1 MEKFNEYTSL
11 SELPALNFHLK
22 LFKAVAPSG
31 EKVFIKQRINGASS
45 SQVPETELPQ
55 FSFSPQLIAS
65 FAEAGHHFDV
75 LSAPDN
81 KLDLWQFSARLAKQD
96 VGIRLQAMLSMAKV
110 LEEIHN
116 HKLICGHLNPRAM
129 YWSEHGENLSVIDLG
144 YPSVVSQVS
153 RHNPKTQ
160 LDINQLR
167 AMAPESTGR
176 VNCPM
181 DNRSDLYSLG
191 TLCYFLASDHF
202 PFETDDGMELI
213 HAHIASTPPS
223 LRELNPTLPVQ
234 LCKIIS
240 RLLNKN
246 PNDRYGD
253 IRGVVEDLT
262 KCFTSWQSV
271 ASIPA
276 FPLSIALGSQR
287 LHFSSKLY
295 GRDEQVNQL
304 LSAFQQVQVQS
315 TSRLLCMKGYS
326 GIGKSAIID
335 QLDHPKLL
343 KNAYF
348 IRGKCEQYQR
358 DGLFG
363 AVMEA
368 LSDLAEQLLL
378 EDGQQL
384 ANWQQSLRAAA
395 GDDAYLLSAF
405 MPQWQPITG
414 SSSTSLSNDYQ
425 DARFS
430 KLLVRI
436 FKVFAQQ
443 QRPLV
448 MFLDDMQW
456 TDSASLKLLE
466 ELFKDKQ
473 INNLLVVLAYRD
485 NEVVAPHP
493 LLHSIQQISDQG
505 GHIEDIQVSPLPPES
520 ITELLADTL
529 DQSPETL
536 GPLATLLMRKT
547 NGNPFFV
554 RQFLLALHDQSLLK
568 RNDYG
573 QWCWNIMDIE
583 QQKITDNLVELT
595 TQRFARLSSTSK
607 ELLGVAA
614 LLGSNSQCDLLA
626 ALLNLSTIELE
637 NHIAEIVD
645 EGIMTAFTD
654 SKGTRIVSLRFNHDR
669 LQQTAFKLNDGNARR
684 RIHLAIGNYYLAHYS
699 ETQQAELV
707 LDFVGHLNAAADL
720 YLIDRDKLTLAEFN
734 FMAGEKA
741 LAANAYAAAR
751 TYLEL
756 AASFLEDSDWPL
768 HYALCFRIYLAL
780 ASSFYLTQA
789 YEEANHLCQFLIE
802 KVQTLTDK
810 LRVTKLQ
817 LLILFGQNQLAEV
830 YQLGAQVL
838 IEAGFD
844 IRDPSGIGARYLDLE
859 KYYDKQNIH
868 ALLSKPALTDEVQQL
883 AIEALNVLSTA
894 AFILG
899 PEHYLM
905 VTHAMVELSVTQG
918 NSAPASRAFGSHAII
933 LCGAFG
939 QYQQALQFA
948 NLAIEV
954 DQQYQHRYTPEVQ
967 FQKAAAVLP
976 WVAPLSD
983 SLERLE
989 SNIYVAMDDA
999 NIEFAVHSALFYSFY
1014 LCLSGTPLDRVI
1026 SQMDKYARFIA
1037 DKRIPYNLE
1046 FINLWRQCV
1055 INLRSDEG
1063 QPLLLCGSAFDETTQ
1078 VEVLEQTQNLT
1089 ILFCYHSAKLILAY
1103 LHDDLAMAAKHYH
1116 AAEPLASVAFALYHQ
1131 TEFHLFA
1138 ALLAA
1143 RLSQSQEDEWHQIL
1157 ISKRALIN
1165 NWANSTPDNHL
1176 HKVMLLDAELARLGR
1191 QADGWQ
1197 KYETAIVAAQQA
1209 GFLQHKAI
1217 AEERYADFW
1226 TQMGNPDFAKQ
1237 QQSKAYQSYQL
1248 WGANSKARHM
1258 RVRLGNVLTTEI
1270 SNLQHSDD
1278 VDLASILKASETL
1291 SGKVNLRAYL
1301 DRMIHIIVENA
1312 GAQSGSLLFVDDEGL
1327 LKNRAGYPE
1336 LRHQDD
1342 LPQSLLTLVSR
1353 TLKPKLVNDLSQAGS
1368 LSKDPYLQRKRPQ
1381 SLLCIP
1387 VIVAGSYRGILYLEH
1402 LSMTGAFPFDRV
1414 NVLQLLANQTAV
1426 MFDNTRLYHKVIEAN
1441 RNLERKV
1448 QQRTAELAASK
1459 LKAEEATQAKSSF
1472 LAKMSHEIRTPINAV
1487 IGLSRLAMKTELD
1500 KEQLDYINNI
1510 QESGETLLSLVNDI
1524 LDFSKIEA
1532 GKMTIEHCSFSLN
1545 KLLQRS
1551 INLNAFRA
1559 HSKGLE
1565 LLCDVDRELPDGLLG
1580 DPLRIQQ
1587 ILVNLLS
1594 NAIKFT
1600 EHGLVHLRITGQI
1613 EDDANLL
1620 LHISVRDTGIGMTE
1634 EQQSRLFQSF
1644 TQADD
1649 SVTRKYGGSG
1659 LGLTISKQLCELM
1672 NGQIWLESEL
1682 GMGSTFHVSLP
1693 LQRAN
1698 QSEIQPSCSA
1708 KHIAQMR
1715 VLVVDDVSLARKLL
1729 LELLDELG
1737 IKADQAD
1744 SGTQAIE
1751 MVRQAAM
1758 EKRHYHTILMDW
1770 RMPNMDGI
1778 EASRRIQQLGLTDSP
1793 RILMVTAYDKQ
1804 DARKQLGDTQ
1814 IIQFLEKPVNHSTL
1828 VDALT
1833 NVLAGQRQ
1841 LPNPESTKEYVGIP
1855 DLSRYRILLVEDNA
1869 INRQVAVGL
1878 LKDTGVKIDT
1888 AENGLVALEKLQK
1901 HDFDL
1906 VLMDIQM
1913 PHMDGLTATNLIR
1926 HQLKL
1931 TKLPVIAM
1939 TAHVMEADRQ
1949 KSLEVG
1955 MNEHICKPLDP
1966 DILFQVLV
1974 DQLQASPSLQT
1985 LETVAPK
1992 LIADTPEL
2000 TQISRIKQLNCKKA
2014 VDNMSGKS
2022 QLYLSLLHDFYH
2034 EQQETAVQ
2042 LQQLMLAGKLEE
2054 LLHLVHSLKSTSA
2067 YIGAFDISKRCGE
2080 VESLLLK
2087 KSCDEKALTTI
2098 CKMLEQLLDELSP
2111 FYADQR
2117 DNETVK
2123 KFNAEQFKHELNRLL
2138 PLLQQSDFAAEQYL
2152 ANLISLAQDTPF
2164 AEQLATINQRVGDIE
2179 YEKAASMAGQLIE
2192 QLNKS

>member
-1 MEKFNEYTSL
+1 MEKLYEYTRL
-11 SELPALNFHLK
+11 SELPALNTNLK
-22 LFKAVAPSG
+22 LFKAVATSG
-31 EKVFIKQRINGASS
+31 EPVFIKQQQNPGLSNAL
-45 SQVPETELPQ
+45 PNTELPQ
-55 FSFSPQLIAS
+55 FSFSPTLRAS
-65 FAEAGHHFDV
+65 FIEAGYYHEV
-75 LSAPDN
+75 LSAPAN
-81 KLDLWQFSARLAKQD
+81 YLDLWQFSARLAKQD
-96 VGIRLQAMLSMAKV
+96 IGERLQAMLSLAYA
-110 LEEIHN
+110 LQEIHS
-116 HKLICGHLNPRAM
+116 HKLICGYLNPRSL
-129 YWSEHGENLSVIDLG
+129 YWSGTEKQLSIIDLG
-144 YPSVVSQVS
+144 HPSIVSQVS
-153 RHNPKTQ
+153 HHGPKSQ
-160 LDINQLR
+160 PDINQLR
-167 AMAPESTGR
+167 AMAPETTGR

-191 TLCYFLASDHF
+191 ALCYFLAADQF
-202 PFETDDGMELI
+202 PFETEDGIELI

-223 LRELNPTLPVQ
+223 LRELNPALPPQ
-234 LCKIIS
+234 LCKLIT

-253 IRGVVEDLT
+253 IRGVVDDLERCT
-262 KCFTSWQSV
+262 TLWQQS

-276 FPLSIALGSQR
+276 FPLSVALGSQR

-295 GRDEQVNQL
+295 GRDAQIGQL
-304 LSAFQQVQVQS
+304 LNAFQQVQVQRS
-315 TSRLLCMKGYS
+315 SRLLCLKGYS
-326 GIGKSAIID
+326 GIGKSAIVE

-363 AVMEA
+363 AVLEA
-368 LSDLAEQLLL
+368 LSELAEQLLL
-378 EDGQQL
+378 ENAQQL
-384 ANWQQSLRAAA
+384 AHWQQSLKVAA

-414 SSSTSLSNDYQ
+414 STNNGLANDYQ

-436 FKVFAQQ
+436 FKLFAQQ

-448 MFLDDMQW
+448 VFLDDMQW
-456 TDSASLKLLE
+456 TDTASLKLLE

-473 INNLLVVLAYRD
+473 IDNLLVILAYRD
-485 NEVVAPHP
+485 NEVTGTHP
-493 LLHSIQQISDQG
+493 LLHSLQKIAELG
-505 GHIEDIQVSPLPPES
+505 GHTEQMQVSALPTEM

-529 DQSPETL
+529 DQSQDAL
-536 GPLATLLMRKT
+536 APLAALLMRKT

-554 RQFLLALHDQSLLK
+554 RQFLLALHDQALLT
-568 RNDYG
+568 RDNNG
-573 QWCWNIMDIE
+573 QWCWNIADIE

-595 TQRFARLSSTSK
+595 TQRFARLSPSSK
-607 ELLGVAA
+607 SLLGIAA
-614 LLGSNSQCDLLA
+614 LLGSSSQCDLLA
-626 ALLNLSTIELE
+626 TLLDFSAQEME
-637 NHIAEIVD
+637 NHIAQIVD

-654 SKGTRIVSLRFNHDR
+654 SKGTQIVSVRFNHDR
-669 LQQTAFKLNDGNARR
+669 LQQAAFKLNDSQARR
-684 RIHLAIGNYYLAHYS
+684 QIHLAIGSYYLDHYS
-699 ETQQAELV
+699 DSQQADQV
-707 LDFVGHLNAAADL
+707 LEFVGHLNAASDL
-720 YLIDRDKLTLAEFN
+720 YLQDKDKLSLATFN
-734 FMAGEKA
+734 LWAGEKA

-751 TYLEL
+751 DYLEL
-756 AASFLEDSDWPL
+756 ATSFLEESDWPQ
-768 HYALCFRIYLAL
+768 HYKLCFRTNLAM

-789 YEEANHLCQFLIE
+789 YEEASHLCQNLLE
-802 KVQTLTDK
+802 KVKGLTDK

-817 LLILFGQNQLAEV
+817 LLILFGQNQLAAV

-859 KYYDKQNIH
+859 QHYDKHNIQ
-868 ALLSKPALTDEVQQL
+868 ALLSNPPLTDEALQL
-883 AIEALNVLSTA
+883 AIEALNVISTA

-905 VTHAMVELSVTQG
+905 VTHAMVELSVRQG
-918 NSAPASRAFGSHAII
+918 NSAPASRAYGSHAII

-939 QYQQALQFA
+939 QFQQALQFA

-976 WVAPLSD
+976 WVAPLSE

-989 SNIYVAMDDA
+989 SNIYLAMDDA

-1014 LCLSGTPLDRVI
+1014 LCLSGAPLDRVI

-1046 FINLWRQCV
+1046 FIDLWRQCV
-1055 INLRSDEG
+1055 MNLGSEEG
-1063 QPLLLCGSAFDETTQ
+1063 QPLHLCGSAFDETKQ

-1103 LHDDLAMAAKHYH
+1103 LHDDLAMATEHYS
-1116 AAEPLASVAFALYHQ
+1116 AAEPLASVAFSLYHQ

-1143 RLSQSQEDEWHQIL
+1143 RLSQNKDDEWYQVL
-1157 ISKRALIN
+1157 TSKRALLS
-1165 NWANSTPDNHL
+1165 NWADSAPDNHL
-1176 HKVMLLDAELARLGR
+1176 HKVMLLDAELARLDH
-1191 QADGWQ
+1191 QAGGWQ
-1197 KYETAIVAAQQA
+1197 KYQTAIIAAQQA
-1209 GFLQHKAI
+1209 GFLQHQAI
-1217 AEERYADFW
+1217 AEERYADYW
-1226 TQMGNPDFAKQ
+1226 AQMGNQDFAKQ
-1237 QQSKAYQSYQL
+1237 QQANAYQSYQL
-1248 WGANSKARHM
+1248 WGAKSKTQHM
-1258 RVRLGNVLTTEI
+1258 RLRLGNAVTTDI
-1270 SNLQHSDD
+1270 GNTQHSDD
-1278 VDLASILKASETL
+1278 LDLASILKASETL

-1301 DRMIHIIVENA
+1301 DKMIHIIVENA
-1312 GAQSGSLLFVDDEGL
+1312 GAQSGSLLFVDDEGV
-1327 LKNRAGYPE
+1327 LKSRAGYPE
-1336 LRHQDD
+1336 LRGQDE

-1368 LSKDPYLQRKRPQ
+1368 LARDPYLQRRRPQ

-1387 VIVAGSYRGILYLEH
+1387 VIVTGSYRGILYLEH
-1402 LSMTGAFPFDRV
+1402 FSMTGAFPFDRV

-1487 IGLSRLAMKTELD
+1487 IGLSRLAIKTELNN
-1500 KEQLDYINNI
+1500 EQLDYINNI

-1532 GKMTIEHCSFSLN
+1532 GKMSIEHCSFSLQ

-1565 LLCDVDRELPDGLLG
+1565 LLCDVDRDLPDVLMG

-1600 EHGLVHLRITGQI
+1600 EQGLIHLHVTGQPEG
-1613 EDDANLL
+1613 EDKLQ
-1620 LHISVRDTGIGMTE
+1620 LHISVRDTGIGMSE

-1659 LGLTISKQLCELM
+1659 LGLAISKQLCELM
-1672 NGQIWLESEL
+1672 DGQIWLDSEL
-1682 GMGSTFHVSLP
+1682 GKGSTFHVNLP
-1693 LQRAN
+1693 LSRSS
-1698 QSEIQPSCSA
+1698 QSEVQPLFSA
-1708 KHIAQMR
+1708 KRMAQMR
-1715 VLVVDDVSLARKLL
+1715 ILVVDDVPLARKLL
-1729 LELLDELG
+1729 VDLLKELG
-1737 IKADQAD
+1737 IEADQAD
-1744 SGTQAIE
+1744 SGAQAIE
-1751 MVRQAAM
+1751 MVRQAAD
-1758 EKRHYHTILMDW
+1758 EQQHYHTILMDW
-1770 RMPNMDGI
+1770 RMPHMDGI
-1778 EASRRIQQLGLTDSP
+1778 EASRHIQQLGLTDSP

-1804 DARKQLGDTQ
+1804 DARKQLGDTR

-1833 NVLAGQRQ
+1833 NVLAGQRRTHE
-1841 LPNPESTKEYVGIP
+1841 PELQKEPIGIP
-1855 DLSRYRILLVEDNA
+1855 DLSRYHLLLVEDNA

-1878 LKDTGVKIDT
+1878 LKDTGIKIDT

-1901 HDFDL
+1901 QPFDL

-1931 TKLPVIAM
+1931 AELPVVAM

-1974 DQLQASPSLQT
+1974 NQLQAENQVPSVSESVPQQSYD
-1985 LETVAPK
+1985 A
-1992 LIADTPEL
+1992 PEL
-2000 TQISRIKQLNCKKA
+2000 KQIARIKALNSRKA
-2014 VDNMSGKS
+2014 IDNMSGKS
-2022 QLYLSLLHDFYH
+2022 QLYLSLLHDFYF
-2034 EQQETAVQ
+2034 EQQETALQ
-2042 LQQLMLAGKLEE
+2042 LQQLMLTGKLDE
-2054 LLHLVHSLKSTSA
+2054 LLRLVHSLKSTSA

-2080 VESLLLK
+2080 VENLLLK
-2087 KSCDEKALTTI
+2087 NSCDEKALSTI
-2098 CKMLEQLLDELSP
+2098 CHLLEQLLDELSP
-2111 FYADQR
+2111 LYAMQR
-2117 DNETVK
+2117 DDEMVSQ
-2123 KFNAEQFKHELNRLL
+2123 FNAEQFKQELNLLL
-2138 PLLQQSDFAAEQYL
+2138 PLLQQSDFAAEQNL
-2152 ANLISLAQDTPF
+2152 AKLISLAQDTPF
-2164 AEQLATINQRVGDIE
+2164 AEQIASINQRVGDIE

-2192 QLNKS
+2192 QLNKG